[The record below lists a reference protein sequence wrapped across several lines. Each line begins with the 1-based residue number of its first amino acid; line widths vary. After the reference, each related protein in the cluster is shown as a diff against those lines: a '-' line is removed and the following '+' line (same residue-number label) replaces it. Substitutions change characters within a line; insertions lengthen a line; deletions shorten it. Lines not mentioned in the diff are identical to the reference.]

1 MKKLLILCS
10 FVCVFLS
17 LSLADPIAVSAKSEE
32 NIIKEDIMY
41 IYGSLLNSAN
51 IKTKSGKIIVELD
64 GKSNIRQADFNAMS
78 KDIKDKITTI
88 LQKDCVVKYSVV
100 NKLIFE
106 D

>member
-10 FVCVFLS
+10 FVCVFLN
-17 LSLADPIAVSAKSEE
+17 LSLADPIVVSAKSEE

-41 IYGSLLNSAN
+41 IYGPLLNDVS
-51 IKTKSGKIIVELD
+51 IKTKKGKIIIELD
-64 GKSNIRQADFNAMS
+64 GKSTIRQTDFNAMS
-78 KDIKDKITTI
+78 KDIKSKISVI

>member
-1 MKKLLILCS
+1 MKKLL

-17 LSLADPIAVSAKSEE
+17 LNLSLAQPIVVSAKSEE

-41 IYGSLLNSAN
+41 IYGSLLNAAN